1 MLAPSCRSTISFSIC
16 LSSHILADTFE
27 AERTKGEFDLDLSV
41 LAGLS
46 SSTKCFCGFLL
57 VVCSMDWRTLDVRA
71 GEVQLIAWPC
81 ATLSTVGFLSVQFD
95 GTVSSRST
103 SLLPMRVQLDLND
116 RWWHGVFNRNDLP
129 EGFGAF
135 QQFASGRLQMSGF
148 EHSLVSHLRKH
159 SWVN

>member
-27 AERTKGEFDLDLSV
+27 AERIKGEFDLDLSV

-46 SSTKCFCGFLL
+46 SSTKCLCGFLL
-57 VVCSMDWRTLDVRA
+57 IVRNVDWRTLDVRA
-71 GEVQLIAWPC
+71 GEVQLFAWPC
-81 ATLSTVGFLSVQFD
+81 ATLSTAGFFLVQFD

-116 RWWHGVFNRNDLP
+116 HWWHGAFNRNDLP
-129 EGFGAF
+129 KGFGAL
-135 QQFASGRLQMSGF
+135 QQFVSGRPELSGF
-148 EHSLVSHLRKH
+148 EV
-159 SWVN
+159 